1 MKNLFFLF
9 TITLLFSCS
18 DSVEIPITENT
29 SFIELE
35 GTWNLT
41 SLTSEYTT
49 KVTSRVLS
57 YDSKS
62 NIHGEDYNF
71 SFNFSQNS
79 NKYTT
84 KGAVKIVTKTKIND
98 KVETTNHNATAIQGL
113 SAGKWEVKGKE
124 LIFKNGNSNVI
135 QSKFTVE
142 SFSKNRMVLKQD
154 LSENKVVDND
164 VIKTEGTA
172 TIVLER

>member
-1 MKNLFFLF
+1 M
-9 TITLLFSCS
+9 
-18 DSVEIPITENT
+18 
-29 SFIELE
+29 
-35 GTWNLT
+35 
-41 SLTSEYTT
+41 
-49 KVTSRVLS
+49 
-57 YDSKS
+57 
-62 NIHGEDYNF
+62 
-71 SFNFSQNS
+71 
-79 NKYTT
+79 
-84 KGAVKIVTKTKIND
+84 KIVTKTKIND

-113 SAGKWEVKGKE
+113 SAGKWEVKGNE

>member
-1 MKNLFFLF
+1 MKKLFFLF

-18 DSVEIPITENT
+18 DSIEIPINENA
-29 SFIELE
+29 SIKPE

-57 YDSKS
+57 YESKS

-71 SFNFSQNS
+71 SFNFLQNS

-84 KGAVKIVTKTKIND
+84 KGTVKIVTKTKIND
-98 KVETTNHNATAIQGL
+98 KVETTNHKATVIQGL
-113 SAGKWEVKGKE
+113 SAGKWEVSGNE

-135 QSKFTVE
+135 QSKFTIE

-154 LSENKVVDND
+154 LSENKVENND
-164 VIKTEGTA
+164 VIAITGTA
-172 TIVLER
+172 TILLER